1 VRGKD
6 YTVEL
11 MGWQCPSCGHQTLYG
26 TEMTEFGRLL
36 ADEYRA
42 EHGLLTSR
50 EIVAIRNRLGM
61 SQDLFAKF
69 LGNAGVASVK
79 RWELG
84 KIQDRIHNDLI
95 LEKTKYHAL
104 GKAAAG
110 NNAATYFLSYSLPS
124 NYGTAASLLAFAK
137 TTLVDGLVSY
147 NANSQ
152 NVHVAAIFAGY
163 YVSCKMEVQ
172 KSTQELLMYRS
183 ALEPTANSTSR
194 SARIH

>member
-1 VRGKD
+1 
-6 YTVEL
+6 VEL

-147 NANSQ
+147 
-152 NVHVAAIFAGY
+152 
-163 YVSCKMEVQ
+163 VSCKMEVQ